1 MGLGAPG
8 LNVSFVTGFME
19 ENETLAYQY
28 EDARETKLWKKVII
42 SCIPAGS
49 RFIICFP
56 LRSWRWRQS
65 AVSLRALG

>member
-28 EDARETKLWKKVII
+28 EDARETKLWKKVI
-42 SCIPAGS
+42 AA
-49 RFIICFP
+49 
-56 LRSWRWRQS
+56 SWRPFWLLALWLSAFARLLWRKT
-65 AVSLRALG
+65 LC

>member
-28 EDARETKLWKKVII
+28 EDARET
-42 SCIPAGS
+42 
-49 RFIICFP
+49 R
-56 LRSWRWRQS
+56 
-65 AVSLRALG
+65 